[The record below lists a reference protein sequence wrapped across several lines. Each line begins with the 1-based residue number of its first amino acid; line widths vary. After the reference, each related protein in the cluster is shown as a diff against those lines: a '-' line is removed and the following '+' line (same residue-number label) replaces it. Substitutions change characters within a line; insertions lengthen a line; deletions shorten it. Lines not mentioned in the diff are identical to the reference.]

1 MKSTDIVIDKS
12 SDQPIYQ
19 QIADRITQS
28 VQKGFLNPGDRLPTS
43 QDFFDNYGIARGT
56 VKHAYNILEKNGIVT
71 VIQGKGSFIK
81 DKNSSVQTIDA
92 VDQYLDELL
101 TLGFS
106 LDDIEGLISQRLKAL
121 QDEQNVFKI
130 AVMESC
136 PELLDCLITDL
147 EQFPNTKVYP
157 FLVNDM
163 GGKHAFTLREYDLIV
178 IMEKN
183 IPLFL
188 GTEIEHEIK
197 NKILPISTILSSD
210 TLKLLAKIIPGES
223 VGILCQTKR
232 FAGILKW
239 ELSSLNAMLS
249 PKEVL
254 LYSTCS
260 ADALLSFLKT
270 KRHLLI
276 SSNYEQN
283 CSSEQKKILQA
294 YEENGGRLLPV
305 QYTIDN
311 GSALYIEE
319 FIRNY
324 HFSHY
329 NTSR

>member
-1 MKSTDIVIDKS
+1 MKSTDIVIDKT

-28 VQKGFLNPGDRLPTS
+28 VQKGFLNPGDKLPTS

-81 DKNSSVQTIDA
+81 EKNGPVQSIDA
-92 VDQYLDELL
+92 VDQYLEELL
-101 TLGFS
+101 ALGFS
-106 LDDIEGLISQRLKAL
+106 LDDIEGLISKRLKTL

-147 EQFPNTKVYP
+147 EQFPNTKIFP
-157 FLVNDM
+157 FLVNDIN
-163 GGKHAFTLREYDLIV
+163 GQHTFSLQEYDLIV

-188 GTEIEHEIK
+188 GTEIDHDTK
-197 NKILPISTILSSD
+197 NKILPISTILSPG
-210 TLKLLAKIIPGES
+210 TLKLLAKIIPGEPS
-223 VGILCQTKR
+223 GILCQTKR

-254 LYSTCS
+254 LHSTAT
-260 ADALLSFLKT
+260 ADNLYSFLKN

-276 SSNYEQN
+276 SSNYLQSCTPEQ
-283 CSSEQKKILQA
+283 EKILQA
-294 YEENGGRLLPV
+294 YGESGGKLLPV
-305 QYTIDN
+305 QYTIDS

>member
-1 MKSTDIVIDKS
+1 MKSTDIVIDKT

-43 QDFFDNYGIARGT
+43 QDFFDTYGIARGT

-71 VIQGKGSFIK
+71 VIQGKGSFIREK
-81 DKNSSVQTIDA
+81 DAPVQTIDA

-101 TLGFS
+101 ALGFS
-106 LDDIEGLISQRLKAL
+106 LDEIEGLVSKRLKAL

-130 AVMESC
+130 AAMESC
-136 PELLDCLITDL
+136 PEILDCLITDL
-147 EQFPNTKVYP
+147 EQFPNTKVFP

-163 GGKHAFTLREYDLIV
+163 GGKHTFSIQDYDLIV

-188 GTEIEHEIK
+188 GTELEHEEK
-197 NKILPISTILSSD
+197 NKILPISTILSPG
-210 TLKLLAKIIPGES
+210 TLKLLAKIVPGEPT
-223 VGILCQTKR
+223 GILCQSKR

-254 LYSTCS
+254 LYSTGT
-260 ADALLSFLKT
+260 ADNLHSFLKD

-276 SSNYEQN
+276 SSNFSRN
-283 CSSEQKKILQA
+283 CSPEQEKILQA
-294 YEENGGRLLPV
+294 YEASGGEVLPV
-305 QYTIDN
+305 HYTIDS

-324 HFSHY
+324 HFSNY